1 MTEKR
6 LWNILKPSI
15 LINAFKIG
23 SGEMKISENYR
34 RRAYIIEYGSDA
46 MEYRRDDF
54 YD

>member
-6 LWNILKPSI
+6 LWNILKPLI
-15 LINAFKIG
+15 FINAFKMMT
-23 SGEMKISENYR
+23 GEKKMSESQKR
-34 RRAYIIEYGSDA
+34 MAYVIEFGSDA